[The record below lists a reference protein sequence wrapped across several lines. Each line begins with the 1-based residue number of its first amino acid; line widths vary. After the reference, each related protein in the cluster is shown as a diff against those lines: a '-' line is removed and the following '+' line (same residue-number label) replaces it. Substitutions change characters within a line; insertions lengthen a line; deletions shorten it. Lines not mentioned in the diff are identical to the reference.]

1 MYTFVL
7 NNNLISNK
15 KLIIKI
21 WSLPYAYMNV
31 IIKYRARA
39 KYVISYLKFNN
50 PIRKKTIFDE
60 FLYAYGSYKYIIHER
75 TKYEGDRYSRDFE

>member
-1 MYTFVL
+1 VYTFVL

-60 FLYAYGSYKYIIHER
+60 FLYGSYKYIIHER